1 MLCSAERV
9 NDNGTPYICEG
20 EHMKD
25 QDTIERTNIKE
36 CYVAIAGN
44 SNLRSKNEEVNDA
57 NHKED
62 DSDPRTAYILGS
74 DGSQT
79 QKLTEYLL
87 KTGVDTNTDTE
98 NLITNGNKSAQQ
110 VNNSQPNINL
120 NISGINEHLLRRS
133 TRYRKPKVI
142 FDL

>member
-1 MLCSAERV
+1 
-9 NDNGTPYICEG
+9 
-20 EHMKD
+20 MKD
-25 QDTIERTNIKE
+25 QDTLERTNIKE
-36 CYVAIAGN
+36 CYVAITGN
-44 SNLRSKNEEVNDA
+44 SNLRRKNEEVNDT

-62 DSDPRTAYILGS
+62 DSDPRTAYILAP

-98 NLITNGNKSAQQ
+98 NLIINGNNSAQQ
-110 VNNSQPNINL
+110 VNNSQPDINL

-133 TRYRKPKVI
+133 TRYRKPKI
-142 FDL
+142 MFGL